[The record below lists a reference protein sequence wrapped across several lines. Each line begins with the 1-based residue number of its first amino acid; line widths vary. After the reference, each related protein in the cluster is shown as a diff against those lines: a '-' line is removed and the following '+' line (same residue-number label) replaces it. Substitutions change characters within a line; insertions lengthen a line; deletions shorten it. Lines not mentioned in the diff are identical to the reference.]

1 LFARLHRLG
10 TTPEQYELGL
20 AILRDEF
27 LPWARDSS
35 GFRGVIG
42 LADEARETVLI
53 LSLWN
58 DRESLDA
65 SAAAGERISSLA
77 SAGTGSTRRS
87 LENLEVTLFELLPRD
102 GGEQPSGR

>member
-1 LFARLHRLG
+1 MFARLHRLG
-10 TTPEQYELGL
+10 TTPEQYKLGL
-20 AILRDEF
+20 EILRDEF

-35 GFRGVIG
+35 GFCGVIG
-42 LADEARETVLI
+42 LADEARENVLI

-65 SAAAGERISSLA
+65 TADAGERLSSIA

-87 LENLEVTLFELLPRD
+87 LESLEVTLFELVPRD
-102 GGEQPSGR
+102 AGDQPTGR